1 MNKAYSEYDYEFEAA
16 FDEWG
21 DFPLQCAALLF
32 DLLKFNRNI
41 VIRNQYSIKAEKA
54 NVLCKYIKND
64 KNRLYEDPASPEAN
78 YCLWIKEPFST
89 NRELM
94 DIFRLQGTYLSY
106 IVPSNSFDL
115 KEFLEKWKKDEKYLL
130 LSGQASFIC
139 NVVDMDR
146 VLNINFNTAV
156 FPKEDIR
163 RILCEWEKTI
173 RHIAE
178 PSQGKRTETQMRSN
192 RGTKYSV
199 RLCF

>member
-1 MNKAYSEYDYEFEAA
+1 M
-16 FDEWG
+16 
-21 DFPLQCAALLF
+21 
-32 DLLKFNRNI
+32 
-41 VIRNQYSIKAEKA
+41 
-54 NVLCKYIKND
+54 
-64 KNRLYEDPASPEAN
+64 
-78 YCLWIKEPFST
+78 WIKEPFST